1 MRGSFVELH
10 TNYFAVNN
18 MPNSR
23 MEQWRVDFKPDS
35 DNMFLKK
42 RLVNSLMTELG
53 HFVFDGTLL
62 YTFYKLAGGDDPRVN
77 RVVTDPESN
86 QQYTIVMKLV
96 GEVHSDE
103 TRYLLVLNIILRKCM
118 EHLKL
123 AKVGRE
129 FYDPLGEVALKQWKL
144 QLWPGYTTSIRQHET
159 KILLNC
165 DTKFKIIR
173 EDNALHVLKEARGNK
188 LQAEANLIGK
198 IVMTVYNNKTYR
210 IEGVK
215 WTDTPNSTFESKG
228 KSESFASYYKR
239 RYDAKIQETGQ
250 PLLSAKPRERDFR
263 RNPDQGEHYVVL
275 VPELCRMT
283 GLKDDQRANF
293 RLMSDIAE
301 YTRTAPGAKVKA
313 LKQFCDRFNN
323 PKVLAEMKAWNLEFS
338 SRMEQFKGRVLDG
351 QPIIQGGGSQFK
363 YKADNPD
370 WGASFRNAKLYQ
382 TATCSKWA
390 IVYHDRDAGST
401 KNFIKLLVKSSQT
414 MGFQLAANPFEV
426 PLKDNKANTY
436 GKEVD
441 ALCKKQPNMIVVVVP
456 NNKGDA
462 YSVVKKIC
470 CGEQGIPS
478 QVVTGT
484 VLGKEKIIASVAVKI
499 AIQMAT
505 KLGAEPWKLNLP
517 TKTLM
522 IVGYDTFHDTVN
534 KKKSVGALISTTNP
548 DLTRYFSTVCIHESN
563 DELQVSMKQAF
574 TRALEAYQ
582 RNNAGAVPERI
593 IVYRDGVSEGQ
604 VRYVKETEICNIRA
618 VFKNLK
624 IEPKLAFIIVN
635 KRINTRFYAR
645 KGADFGNPPAGT
657 VIDNTVTLPER
668 YDFFVIPQNVRQG
681 TVNPTSYNVIED
693 TTGLKPDQMQLLTYS
708 LCHLYFNWP
717 GTVKVPAVC
726 QYAHK
731 LANLIGQSVHR
742 QPSDRLSDLLY
753 YL

>member
-1 MRGSFVELH
+1 
-10 TNYFAVNN
+10 
-18 MPNSR
+18 
-23 MEQWRVDFKPDS
+23 
-35 DNMFLKK
+35 
-42 RLVNSLMTELG
+42 
-53 HFVFDGTLL
+53 
-62 YTFYKLAGGDDPRVN
+62 
-77 RVVTDPESN
+77 VVTDPETN

-96 GEVHSDE
+96 GEVHSDQN
-103 TRYLLVLNIILRKCM
+103 RYLLVLNIILRKCM
-118 EHLKL
+118 DHLKL

-129 FYDPLGEVALKQWKL
+129 FYDPTGEVNLRQWKL
-144 QLWPGYTTSIRQHET
+144 QLWPGYTTSIRQHEA

-173 EDNALHVLKEARGNK
+173 EDTALHILKEARGNK
-188 LQAEANLIGK
+188 QLAEANVIGK

-210 IEGVK
+210 IEAVK
-215 WTDTPNSTFESKG
+215 WNDNPNSTFESKG
-228 KSESFASYYKR
+228 KPESYLSYYKR

-263 RNPDQGEHYVVL
+263 RNPDQGEQFVIL

-293 RLMSDIAE
+293 KLMSDIAE
-301 YTRTAPGAKVKA
+301 YTRTAPPAKVGA
-313 LKQFCDRFNN
+313 LRKFCERFNN
-323 PKVLAEMKAWNLEFS
+323 PKVMAEMKAWNLEFN

-351 QPIIQGGGSQFK
+351 QPIIQGGGSEFR

-370 WGASFRNAKLYQ
+370 WGATFRNAKLFR
-382 TATCSKWA
+382 TASCSKWA
-390 IVYHDRDAGST
+390 IVFTDRDQGAAR
-401 KNFIKLLVKSSQT
+401 NFVKLLVGASMK
-414 MGFQLAANPFEV
+414 MGFQLANNPKEV
-426 PLKDNKANTY
+426 VLKDNKPNSY

-441 ALCKKQPNMIVVVVP
+441 GLCGMDPHMIVVVVP
-456 NNKGDA
+456 NNKGEA

-470 CGEQGIPS
+470 CGERGIPS
-478 QVVTGT
+478 QVVTST

-522 IVGYDTFHDTVN
+522 VVGYDTFHDTVN

-548 DLTRYFSTVCIHESN
+548 ELTRYYSTVCIHESN
-563 DELQVSMKQAF
+563 DELQVSMVQAF
-574 TRALEAYQ
+574 TRALDAYQ
-582 RNNAGAVPERI
+582 KNNSGALPERI

-604 VRYVKETEICNIRA
+604 VRYVKETEIANIKT

-624 IEPKLAFIIVN
+624 VEPKFAFIIVN
-635 KRINTRFYAR
+635 KRINSRFYAR
-645 KGADFGNPPAGT
+645 KGTDYGNPPAGT
-657 VIDNTVTLPER
+657 VIDDTVTLPER

-681 TVNPTSYNVIED
+681 TVNPTSYNCIED
-693 TTGLKPDQMQLLTYS
+693 TTGLKPDQMQLLTYVM
-708 LCHLYFNWP
+708 CHLYFNWP

-731 LANLIGQSVHR
+731 LANLIGQSVHKL
-742 QPSDRLSDLLY
+742 PSDRLASLLH